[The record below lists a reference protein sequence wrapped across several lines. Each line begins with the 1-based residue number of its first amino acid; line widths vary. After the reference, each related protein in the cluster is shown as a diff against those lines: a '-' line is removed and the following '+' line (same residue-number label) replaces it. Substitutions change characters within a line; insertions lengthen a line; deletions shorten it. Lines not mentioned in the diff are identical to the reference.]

1 MNKILVFI
9 YIFRSSLSW
18 MIDPMVSSTLVILEK
33 WDIPLPV
40 SIVIAIVLP
49 DVVAAGAVMGSK
61 KLKTIAIIGT
71 KQVPLYNPERIKI

>member
-1 MNKILVFI
+1 MNKILIFI

-18 MIDPMVSSTLVILEK
+18 MIDLMVSSTLVILEK
-33 WDIPLPV
+33 WNIPLPV

-49 DVVAAGAVMGSK
+49 DVVAAGTVMGSK